1 MNDRNDPSTNQ
12 SANDALMTAASAL
25 AKDIKPGREL
35 WPGIQQALTG
45 KQFGGTHRAAYRS
58 NLFAQA
64 AAVILLVGASSGL
77 TYLAVTDGSN
87 QVSPVVA
94 DVARVFEPVSGS
106 FGSRYT
112 LGPDFQDARN
122 VLAARLEGE
131 MEKLSPESRA
141 EVQTSLDAIH
151 AAMVEINKALANE
164 PDNVLL
170 QDLLLR
176 TYHEE
181 LALMQQV
188 GGIGN
193 SAMNRSD
200 I

>member
-1 MNDRNDPSTNQ
+1 MNDRNDPSTDK
-12 SANDALMTAASAL
+12 SANDPLMAAAAALP
-25 AKDIKPGREL
+25 KEIKPGRDL
-35 WPGIQQALTG
+35 WPGIEQALAR
-45 KQFGGTHRAAYRS
+45 KQPRFEPRNWQG
-58 NLFAQA
+58 LFAQA

-87 QVSPVVA
+87 QVSPVVT
-94 DVARVFEPVSGS
+94 DVERVFEPVSGS
-106 FGSRYT
+106 FGSRYN
-112 LGPDFQDARN
+112 LGPDFLAARN

-131 MEKLSPESRA
+131 MEKLTPESRA
-141 EVQTSLDAIH
+141 VVQKSLDAIH
-151 AAMVEINKALANE
+151 EAMVEINKALANE

-181 LALMQQV
+181 IALMQQV
-188 GGIGN
+188 GGIRN